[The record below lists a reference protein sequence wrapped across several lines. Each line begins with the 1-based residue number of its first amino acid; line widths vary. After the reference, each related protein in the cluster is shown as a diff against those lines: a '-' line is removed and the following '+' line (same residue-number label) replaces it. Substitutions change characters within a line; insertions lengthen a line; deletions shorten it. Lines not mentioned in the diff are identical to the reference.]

1 MGDLYDGEA
10 APETAPAVRNLS
22 VSGSIYGRRMVG
34 GIVGRT
40 GSIPTGIYLEN
51 CANHASVKNTD
62 SKGVGGIVG
71 AGWSEGAIVN
81 CYNTGSVTTV
91 YASRR
96 AASAAAT
103 AAGHL

>member
-1 MGDLYDGEA
+1 M
-10 APETAPAVRNLS
+10 RNLS

-81 CYNTGSVTTV
+81 CYNTGSVTTQLRHAAWYLYIRSWRAV
-91 YASRR
+91 YDQ
-96 AASAAAT
+96 
-103 AAGHL
+103 